1 MIRKLKEE
9 GVMVKVK
16 EIAEEVAVGYGNG
29 GTY

>member
-9 GVMVKVK
+9 DVIVRIEK
-16 EIAEEVAVGYGNG
+16 IAEEVAVGYGNG